1 MTASELEAGNRVAS
15 RSGEGMG
22 RLHGGRVV
30 LVVLLWLALVHAAAA
45 LDVQRPLAQLHHT
58 AWRVQ
63 DGAPGQITALA
74 QTTDGYLW
82 LATQI
87 GLYRFDGV
95 QFERYEP
102 PAGEAL
108 PATSVSALHAS
119 PDGGLWVGFR
129 YGAVSHIDGARLSH
143 YGQAQGLP
151 SGTVFSFARD
161 AAVSAVVDALE
172 ATVLHRPVV
181 GPMVFFDEA
190 GVDCVLVGDSL
201 GLVVQAGGFTFY
213 GTLAAF
219 MGWSPLPRLWMVLGI
234 AALLVAYSPGA
245 TGWLAERV
253 RAAGRAAFTNYL
265 GTSVLMM
272 FVFHGWALGLF
283 GQLNRPQLYIVVAL
297 TCVLMLAWSK
307 PWLDRY
313 RYGPLEWLW
322 RTGQLA
328 ITRRDGFRKV
338 YDLTERVIPAA
349 HRTDPPDED
358 TLIDWAWAFPVLLV
372 LGLAIVAWKWIANL
386 ATTYELTAERLI
398 LHKGIIRCVPKIN
411 HILAGC
417 PLIHIGNQQALKKI
431 WMRRVGNN
439 GAPYTACPCRVGGI
453 GLTI

>member
-1 MTASELEAGNRVAS
+1 MTANELEAGNRVAS

-30 LVVLLWLALVHAAAA
+30 LVVLLWLALVQAAAA

-129 YGAVSHIDGARLSH
+129 YGAVSHIDGSRLSH

-161 AAVSAVVDALE
+161 ADGRLWAATFTGLVYLQGGRWHALGPRWQYPGRQARTVFVDAE
-172 ATVLHRPVV
+172 
-181 GPMVFFDEA
+181 
-190 GVDCVLVGDSL
+190 
-201 GLVVQAGGFTFY
+201 
-213 GTLAAF
+213 GTLWVASEQGVAY
-219 MGWSPLPRLWMVLGI
+219 LPRG
-234 AALLVAYSPGA
+234 G
-245 TGWLAERV
+245 TQFQRV
-253 RAAGRAAFTNYL
+253 
-265 GTSVLMM
+265 
-272 FVFHGWALGLF
+272 
-283 GQLNRPQLYIVVAL
+283 
-297 TCVLMLAWSK
+297 
-307 PWLDRY
+307 
-313 RYGPLEWLW
+313 
-322 RTGQLA
+322 
-328 ITRRDGFRKV
+328 
-338 YDLTERVIPAA
+338 
-349 HRTDPPDED
+349 
-358 TLIDWAWAFPVLLV
+358 
-372 LGLAIVAWKWIANL
+372 
-386 ATTYELTAERLI
+386 
-398 LHKGIIRCVPKIN
+398 
-411 HILAGC
+411 
-417 PLIHIGNQQALKKI
+417 
-431 WMRRVGNN
+431 
-439 GAPYTACPCRVGGI
+439 
-453 GLTI
+453 